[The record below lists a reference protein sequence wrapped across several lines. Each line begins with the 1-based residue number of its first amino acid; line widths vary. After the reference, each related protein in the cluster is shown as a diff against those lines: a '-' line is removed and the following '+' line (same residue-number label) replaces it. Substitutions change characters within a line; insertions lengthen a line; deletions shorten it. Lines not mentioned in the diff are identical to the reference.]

1 MLKKK
6 IDFKKKAKEIEKNYL
21 AVYAQEI
28 LTIIINRTR
37 RGFDKKGKQFKPYK
51 KTTID
56 IKGSSIV
63 NLTDTGKMLDQGLT
77 YKKITNGLRL
87 YLSGSREAGLSNNDV
102 AFRNKKRGREFLG
115 LTKQEI
121 KEYTKKL
128 SKIYKDILK

>member
-1 MLKKK
+1 MKK
-6 IDFKKKAKEIEKNYL
+6 IDFKKKAKEIQKNYL

-37 RGFDKKGKQFKPYK
+37 RGIDNNGKQFKPYK

-63 NLTDTGKMLDQGLT
+63 NLTDSGKMLDQGLT
-77 YKKITNGLRL
+77 YKKIRNGLRL
-87 YLSGSREAGLSNNDV
+87 YLRGSREAGLSNNDV
-102 AFRNKKRGREFLG
+102 AFRNKKMGREFLG